1 MSLIPLYLLGVTG
14 IMLVIVIIINVP
26 NSPAVKSVG
35 FLLALAINWC
45 IFYYVQLIPI
55 DMVISYGILAL
66 LTILKPKVT
75 IKKN

>member
-1 MSLIPLYLLGVTG
+1 MSLIPLYLLGVAG

-35 FLLALAINWC
+35 FFLALAFNWC

-66 LTILKPKVT
+66 LTIMKPKVV